1 MLLGE
6 ILHPEVIKVDLEAET
21 KYEAIDELVDLLV
34 ESHEIPLTLRD
45 HIVEVVV
52 EREKSM
58 STGMEHGIALPHGAT
73 DRVDDIIGALGVSR
87 RGLPFDSLDGQP
99 AHIVILLVLPK
110 TKFQAHVRTLGGIA
124 HVMSN
129 ANLREALKNAA
140 SSEDVLELIDQEEDR
155 ASLR

>member
-6 ILHPEVIKVDLEAET
+6 ILHPEVVKVDLEAEN

-34 ESHEIPLTLRD
+34 ESHEIPVTLRE
-45 HIVEVVV
+45 HVVEVVV

-87 RGLPFDSLDGQP
+87 RGIPFESLDGQP
-99 AHIVILLVLPK
+99 AHIVILLILPK
-110 TKFQAHVRTLGGIA
+110 NKFQAHVRTLGGIA
-124 HVMSN
+124 HLMSN

-140 SSEDVLELIDQEEDR
+140 DGESVLHLIEEEEDR

>member
-6 ILHPEVIKVDLEAET
+6 ILHSEVVKTALEAEN

-34 ESHEIPLTLRD
+34 ESHEIPVTLRD

-87 RGLPFDSLDGQP
+87 RGIPFESLDGQP

-110 TKFQAHVRTLGGIA
+110 DKFQAHVRTLGGIA

-129 ANLREALKNAA
+129 ASLREAIKNAA
-140 SSEDVLELIDQEEDR
+140 DSESVLRLVEDEEDR